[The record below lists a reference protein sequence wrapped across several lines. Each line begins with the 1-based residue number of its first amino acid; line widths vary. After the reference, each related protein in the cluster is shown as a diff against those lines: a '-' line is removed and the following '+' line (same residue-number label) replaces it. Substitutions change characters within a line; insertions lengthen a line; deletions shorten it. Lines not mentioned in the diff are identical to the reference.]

1 MASEAVEQNCFL
13 NIQDKAIKGNS
24 TVTTEGLDET
34 IILQNVNFGVSQ
46 AGEWEEGASVTGRV
60 TGRGDVS
67 VTKVMDTAHPDLVN
81 ACVRKTQYD
90 TAVISWLAGNSIYY
104 SVALEKVI
112 ITAVGVD
119 WANGDAKPLESI
131 TMSYRKATW
140 RFDTAEHSYNF
151 ATNE

>member
-1 MASEAVEQNCFL
+1 MANEAVEQNCFL

-67 VTKVMDTAHPDLVN
+67 VTKVMDTEIGRAHV
-81 ACVRKTQYD
+81 
-90 TAVISWLAGNSIYY
+90 
-104 SVALEKVI
+104 
-112 ITAVGVD
+112 
-119 WANGDAKPLESI
+119 
-131 TMSYRKATW
+131 
-140 RFDTAEHSYNF
+140 
-151 ATNE
+151 